1 MYLCEC
7 DENKPPHLLNYTI
20 FDCLGML
27 KLIKVVDNFDA
38 EYQYITNEKTVF
50 TFKTN
55 LNAPT
60 YRLINIDFSNYAQV

>member
-1 MYLCEC
+1 
-7 DENKPPHLLNYTI
+7 
-20 FDCLGML
+20 ML